1 MAGFRKEDVR
11 TEADIVR
18 YLSDWSDF
26 EKAVYVATF
35 KIPEGEVST
44 YHAIAKMIGKPNACR
59 AVANALHN
67 NPLYPTV
74 PCWRVIKSDGGF
86 GGDKAAAARRRA
98 RVRQE
103 GVPIENGKVVMS
115 DALIFPRKIDAE
127 R

>member
-1 MAGFRKEDVR
+1 MRKKDVK

-35 KIPEGEVST
+35 RIPRGKVST
-44 YHAIAKMIGKPNACR
+44 YQAVAKSIGNPRACR

-67 NPLYPTV
+67 NPLFPTV
-74 PCWRVIKSDGGF
+74 PCWRVVKSDGGF
-86 GGDKAAAARRRA
+86 GGERTAAAARRK
-98 RVRQE
+98 RVEDE
-103 GVPIENGKVVMS
+103 GVPTKDGKVVLR
-115 DALIFPRKIDAE
+115 DELIFLGKRDTD